1 MSLGFAPAPRVP
13 SSLVGF
19 WSKGNTFLRFDGIRR
34 IQQNTGPEFRVPGR
48 CSQEDFDAFPSRGP
62 LIGSPGFGQAP
73 SHRIT
78 CASESSAFRHS
89 SGNPEA
95 HPHTPPAPAEHMEI
109 NFWLTPHA
117 HRLEGVDFLD
127 NAKTRRTP
135 RLHQGPDAGRSLL
148 LLREQRKGQ

>member
-19 WSKGNTFLRFDGIRR
+19 WSKRNTFSSIRR
-34 IQQNTGPEFRVPGR
+34 DPANSAEHQPGFRVPGK
-48 CSQEDFDAFPSRGP
+48 CSQEDFDAFPSRDP

-117 HRLEGVDFLD
+117 HRLEGVDFSD